1 MNLNIIT
8 KAIINIT
15 RVEELLKDA
24 VEGQTGMKVK
34 HIKFKGTTSY
44 NYRDYRDEPGS
55 PVFTGIEVEF
65 ELPTRP

>member
-15 RVEELLKDA
+15 QVEKLLKDA

-34 HIKFKGTTSY
+34 HIEFKGTTSC
-44 NYRDYRDEPGS
+44 NYRDEPGS
-55 PVFTGIEVEF
+55 PVFSGIEVEF

>member
-15 RVEELLKDA
+15 QVEELLKDA

-34 HIKFKGTTSY
+34 HIEFKGTTSC
-44 NYRDYRDEPGS
+44 NYRDEPSS
-55 PVFTGIEVEF
+55 PVISGIEVEF
-65 ELPTRP
+65 ELPTR